1 MIRKVKTFG
10 VGIFQMGFLFTVHC
24 DIVGWPNFVMRM
36 LAARAY
42 RASSLAFLFSLM
54 MSDPIMT

>member
-1 MIRKVKTFG
+1 MMIRKVKTFG

-42 RASSLAFLFSLM
+42 GSS
-54 MSDPIMT
+54 